1 MPMTFA
7 NILTCIRILSVPFFI
22 SSIVYYHP
30 DQDYIRYIT
39 ISIFSLAVLTDIID
53 GYCARVYHQDTKI
66 GAILD
71 PIADK
76 FLLMSAFI
84 CLFAVKDITA
94 PIDVPL
100 WLLLIVISRDAILL
114 IGGGSIYVVRG
125 NIDVEPSRLGKMTAF
140 FQVISI
146 LAALLRLPIFPA
158 MWFIVGLL
166 SIVSGANYLI
176 HGAKVLN
183 EAVTCGTK
191 SERKPPSR
199 IYSERSEES
208 NDHSH

>member
-1 MPMTFA
+1 MPLTFA
-7 NILTCIRILSVPFFI
+7 NIMTCVRILCVPFFI
-22 SSIVYYHP
+22 SSVVYYHP

-53 GYCARVYHQDTKI
+53 GYCARVYHQGTKI

-146 LAALLRLPIFPA
+146 LAALLRLPVFPGL
-158 MWFIVGLL
+158 WFIVGLL

-183 EAVTCGTK
+183 
-191 SERKPPSR
+191 
-199 IYSERSEES
+199 
-208 NDHSH
+208 DHSH